1 MDVLDRNLAKALEW
15 WNQQPDTAGDQLQRV
30 LVGMDTQPNKMNKNT
45 NLELLLRVMT
55 VVLTCS
61 E

>member
-1 MDVLDRNLAKALEW
+1 MEW

-30 LVGMDTQPNKMNKNT
+30 LVGMGMHPHKMTKNT

-55 VVLTCS
+55 VAMTCS